1 MSISYTQE
9 YEQLLI
15 FDFKSDKSNLE
26 TVSKLLTEVSNDV
39 LRVQDFILSKIE
51 RLENLKDILDKL
63 HFIEQEKI
71 VLTHYPNTREL
82 HNLLHAIEEQKVSYN
97 EIITNKKG
105 ALTFYEKISPCRYID
120 GHLLRI
126 MKREGFDLQAK
137 ILRELH
143 HTATKPILKYLLE
156 LYDIYNDLLD
166 IQEDLALKKLKFEHK
181 LDDGQHKYLFEAI
194 QQSKQNHR
202 RDTLLLVQGLLKSDG
217 KYYHSLKR
225 QLDDQYDK
233 IIQTKLFQ
241 LNQLVNNYERVY
253 IDEREIMIQ
262 LKEFRRKYLRLQ
274 RYVLM

>member
-39 LRVQDFILSKIE
+39 LRVQEFILSKIE
-51 RLENLKDILDKL
+51 RFENLKDIMDKL
-63 HFIEQEKI
+63 HFIEKEKI
-71 VLTHYPNTREL
+71 VLTNYPNTREL
-82 HNLLHAIEEQKVSYN
+82 QNVLHAIEEQKVSYN
-97 EIITNKKG
+97 DIITNRDSV
-105 ALTFYEKISPCRYID
+105 LIFYEKISPCRYID
-120 GHLLRI
+120 GQLLRI
-126 MKREGFDLQAK
+126 MKREGFELQAK

-143 HTATKPILKYLLE
+143 HIATKPILKYLLE

-166 IQEDLALKKLKFEHK
+166 IQEDLEAKRNKFEHK

-202 RDTLLLVQGLLKSDG
+202 RDTLLLVQGLLKTDG
-217 KYYHSLKR
+217 KFYHSLKR

-253 IDEREIMIQ
+253 IDEREVMIQ